1 MGRTIES
8 RSVYVMIEATY
19 DHKTVIDFFAG
30 IGLVRYALERRGW
43 NETFALDYSVLKHE
57 MYRDHFGDGVYCV
70 EDVHTINVARIPSAL
85 LAHASFPCTDT
96 SVAGSRQG
104 LAGPE
109 SSAFWGFIRILN
121 EMRDSR
127 PPLVLLENVEGF
139 LTSNKGDDLKDAL
152 HTLNKL
158 GYCVDVLLVDAVHFV
173 PQSRVRL
180 FIIGVQGVR
189 SQDVLEQDI
198 ILAQKT
204 EARPEKIK
212 KFIKALPTANWF
224 LNYLPALPKR
234 EKNVESIIE
243 VEAPWWNKERS
254 NYLFGQ
260 MHDYH
265 KSKVVDLMSQDQWSY
280 GTAFRRMRIR
290 NGMKQSTAEIR
301 LDGVAG
307 CLRTPKGGSAR
318 QILIRVGFGKFDARL
333 LSARENARLM
343 GADEYILSK
352 NLSLNNALFG
362 FGDAVCVPVIEWLSR
377 YVLEPLT
384 SRYVASL
391 TNVPQ

>member
-1 MGRTIES
+1 
-8 RSVYVMIEATY
+8 MIEAMHN
-19 DHKTVIDFFAG
+19 HKTVIDFFAG

-43 NETFALDYSVLKHE
+43 NETFALDYSVAKHE

-70 EDVHTINVARIPSAL
+70 EDVHTINAARIPSAL

-96 SVAGSRQG
+96 SVAGNRQG

-109 SSAFWGFIRILN
+109 SSAFWGFIRILD

-152 HTLNKL
+152 YTLNRL

-173 PQSRVRL
+173 PQSRTRL

-189 SQDVLEQDI
+189 LHDVLEQDI

-212 KFIKALPTANWF
+212 KLIRALPSVNWF
-224 LNYLPALPKR
+224 LNRLPALPKR
-234 EKNVESIIE
+234 EKNLESIIE
-243 VEAPWWNKERS
+243 AEAPWWNKERS
-254 NYLFGQ
+254 NYLFSQ
-260 MHDYH
+260 MHDH
-265 KSKVVDLMSQDQWSY
+265 HRSKVIDLMSHHQWIY

-301 LDGVAG
+301 LDGIAG

-318 QILIRVGFGKFDARL
+318 QILIRVGFGEFDARL

-377 YVLEPLT
+377 YALEPLI
-384 SRYVASL
+384 SRYVALL

>member
-1 MGRTIES
+1 
-8 RSVYVMIEATY
+8 MIEATY
-19 DHKTVIDFFAG
+19 DQKTVIDFFAG

-43 NETFALDYSVLKHE
+43 NETFALDYSVLKHA

-70 EDVHTINVARIPSAL
+70 EDVHTINVARIPSAF

-109 SSAFWGFIRILN
+109 SSAFWGFIRILD
-121 EMRDSR
+121 EMRDNR

-152 HTLNKL
+152 HALNTL
-158 GYCVDVLLVDAVHFV
+158 GYCVDMLLVDAVHFV

-180 FIIGVQGVR
+180 FIIGIQGVP

-212 KFIKALPTANWF
+212 KFIKALPTMNWF
-224 LNYLPALPKR
+224 LNRLPTLPKR
-234 EKNVESIIE
+234 EKNLESIIE
-243 VEAPWWNKERS
+243 IEEPWWNKERTH
-254 NYLFGQ
+254 YLFGQ
-260 MHDYH
+260 MHDHH
-265 KSKVVDLMSQDQWSY
+265 KAKVVDLMNHHQWTY

-318 QILIRVGFGKFDARL
+318 QILIRVGCGTFDARL

-343 GADEYILSK
+343 GADEYFLSK
-352 NLSLNNALFG
+352 NLSLNHALFG

-377 YVLEPLT
+377 YALEPLT

-391 TNVPQ
+391 ANVPQ